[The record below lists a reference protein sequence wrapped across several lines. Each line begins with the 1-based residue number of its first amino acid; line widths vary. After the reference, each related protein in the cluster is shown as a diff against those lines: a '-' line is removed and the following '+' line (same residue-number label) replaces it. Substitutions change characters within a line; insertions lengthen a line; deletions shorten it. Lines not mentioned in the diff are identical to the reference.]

1 MSEISYIYI
10 GLIVVGIGLTLKI
23 VKEGLHDMNALQ
35 KRMVQFRKDAE
46 LYHSETAEEEMKTRE
61 FEGLVEGATRDVKAL
76 EEKEKLGKRKILAL
90 KEKLERGTRTKH
102 KVDLFGPDTKS
113 E

>member
-1 MSEISYIYI
+1 MSEMSYIYI

-23 VKEGLHDMNALQ
+23 VKEGLHDMDVLQ

-46 LYHSETAEEEMKTRE
+46 LYHSKTAEEEMKGRE
-61 FEGLVEGATRDVKAL
+61 FEELVEEAKREVKDL
-76 EEKEKLGKRKILAL
+76 DDKEKLGGRKILAL

-102 KVDLFGPDTKS
+102 KVDLF